1 MKLAELTSRDNYFED
16 FEVGALIRHAR
27 GKTVTEMDNVMLTNV
42 VMNTAEGHF
51 NEHLMR
57 QGASGIFAQR
67 VVFGG
72 INLSMVL
79 GLAAQD
85 TAEQCLRELS
95 LDKIRLTSPVYHGD
109 TLYAFSEVL
118 ARKTATSPTPAS
130 CISSTSASTRTT
142 SCACWPN
149 GVCCSSA
156 RATGPPDKQRPKDS
170 AHDPTTQTPSPL
182 PAVGARLQ

>member
-1 MKLAELTSRDNYFED
+1 MKLAELTSPDNYFED
-16 FEVGALIRHAR
+16 FTVGALIRHAR

-51 NEHLMR
+51 NEHVMR

-118 ARKTATSPTPAS
+118 GKEDSQQPDAGIVHFRHYGINQDDKLCVQADRRVLLKRKSHWAN
-130 CISSTSASTRTT
+130 R
-142 SCACWPN
+142 
-149 GVCCSSA
+149 
-156 RATGPPDKQRPKDS
+156 
-170 AHDPTTQTPSPL
+170 
-182 PAVGARLQ
+182 

>member
-95 LDKIRLTSPVYHGD
+95 LDKIRLTNPVYHGD

-130 CISSTSASTRTT
+130 CISSHYRHQPGRQAVRAGRTA
-142 SCACWPN
+142 CA
-149 GVCCSSA
+149 A
-156 RATGPPDKQRPKDS
+156 QAQE
-170 AHDPTTQTPSPL
+170 PL
-182 PAVGARLQ
+182 GHPISNAKGFRT

>member
-27 GKTVTEMDNVMLTNV
+27 GKTVTEMDNVMLTNL

-51 NEHLMR
+51 NEHVMR

-118 ARKTATSPTPAS
+118 GKEDSQQPDAGIVHFRHYGINQDDKLCVQADRRVLLKRKSHWAN
-130 CISSTSASTRTT
+130 R
-142 SCACWPN
+142 
-149 GVCCSSA
+149 
-156 RATGPPDKQRPKDS
+156 
-170 AHDPTTQTPSPL
+170 
-182 PAVGARLQ
+182 